1 MKRSEHFAR
10 WIGAA
15 LGVVG
20 GFTLG
25 YFMVRGAGDAHVH
38 GYIIIGLTTLEGLIF
53 AYLGTPYVLGGW
65 RTFNFRLTSTPLP
78 DMLSGLL
85 GMVVGL
91 IIAVLIG
98 FFVRDLPYGYALS
111 FVLALLLAA
120 QGASVGLTRRAELAS
135 LFFGGDK
142 VADTHRLSAVLL
154 DTSVIID
161 GRILDIAKT
170 GFVDMPLVI
179 LSSVLRELQMV
190 ADSADATRRRRGR
203 RGLDV
208 LTDMQKDASINL
220 LIAGR
225 VVQAEQA
232 VNEVGVVVE
241 IRRLHRRRPVRG
253 DHLTGDVGGEVGQE
267 EQHRPG
273 DVVGN
278 PPPAERDGGAVLGG
292 VLRRRGGGILGRL
305 DRPRS
310 EGIDP
315 DPERPQLVGGDAD
328 ELVDRRLPRA
338 VGREVA
344 RREHRR
350 GRRDGDERTAAG
362 AHHCLPR
369 VLEEQVHRAHVGVD
383 LCAEV
388 VVVEQGSGRHQN
400 PVPRRTR
407 GPDFSCHLHS
417 LHAGLDVVLRQVVA
431 PGFALGGLLPAR
443 LFLVCCR

>member
-1 MKRSEHFAR
+1 VKRSEHLAR
-10 WIGAA
+10 WIGAG
-15 LGVVG
+15 LGVIG

-25 YFMVRGAGDAHVH
+25 YFMVRGVGHSYP
-38 GYIIIGLTTLEGLIF
+38 GYVVIGLTTLEGLIF

-78 DMLSGLL
+78 DLLSGLL

-142 VADTHRLSAVLL
+142 NVDSHRLSAVLL

-208 LTDMQKDASINL
+208 LTEMQKDASINL
-220 LIAGR
+220 QVEEDDAPPGTEIDAHLVRTAKRKNWAIMTNDFNLNRIARLEGVAVLNLNELAQAMRPVAIPGEEIVVTVAREGKEQGQGVGSLDDGTMVVIQNGRRLLNQTITAVVTSVIQTSAGR
-225 VVQAEQA
+225 MIFAE
-232 VNEVGVVVE
+232 
-241 IRRLHRRRPVRG
+241 
-253 DHLTGDVGGEVGQE
+253 
-267 EQHRPG
+267 
-273 DVVGN
+273 
-278 PPPAERDGGAVLGG
+278 PAGLE
-292 VLRRRGGGILGRL
+292 
-305 DRPRS
+305 
-310 EGIDP
+310 
-315 DPERPQLVGGDAD
+315 
-328 ELVDRRLPRA
+328 
-338 VGREVA
+338 
-344 RREHRR
+344 
-350 GRRDGDERTAAG
+350 GRRTSNRPKREETA
-362 AHHCLPR
+362 
-369 VLEEQVHRAHVGVD
+369 
-383 LCAEV
+383 
-388 VVVEQGSGRHQN
+388 
-400 PVPRRTR
+400 
-407 GPDFSCHLHS
+407 
-417 LHAGLDVVLRQVVA
+417 
-431 PGFALGGLLPAR
+431 
-443 LFLVCCR
+443 